1 MACVNPSSSILHQH
15 THVSNGRKPAFAV
28 CLRRITCGLC
38 ATFLGSIALAAGSNG
53 GISVAQIQPLD
64 RFEAEQARLLKLI
77 EGKPRAYEDKV
88 MDPSTLPPQAMD
100 DDAPPDA
107 STLGLRSYAIEGRYG
122 FSQSDNTGYGQR
134 SANEWGMRAEYR
146 LETLNYGEFTVQ
158 ADARARN
165 GDNYLNFGPLGQASQ
180 RSSGR
185 ITLRNLG
192 FPITPHTFADTT
204 VGDMYSEVTDALR
217 RHYRLTLGSS
227 TVRGIGTRVF
237 DRNFDLSAGV
247 GERGDLTGSP
257 FSGYE
262 RTSGTLAWLGY
273 SHRFDDKLF
282 AGLQIN
288 QANGIDEQRS
298 LPSWYNR
305 AENATSVAAALGYG
319 HELFADGDK
328 RARLSL
334 VQSHTP
340 ANMAGRNSNAH
351 GVFFEVGANLA
362 GYRHEAGVYNTQPNL
377 RFGDNLLASDNRGVY
392 WRVDRSTSRLSWGSG
407 LDYEQYN
414 PSRAPGRYSSRQT
427 GVHGNAQYR
436 IDRHSSLG
444 ISANLTQLRYQA
456 ATQAGGNDAGMRT
469 VYASSFYQTR
479 FNDWAP
485 TRFRATLR
493 RNQALVVN
501 DVAATGEQIEWEQD
515 WITGKYETMRPEF
528 TTTLGWARDRSSTDT
543 QTYPTAGVVLR
554 HWFNADWNIGGNLN
568 YTSRSGNLA
577 TSRGVSGSVNTE
589 AQLGNGWRAGASLL
603 LNQATIHTT
612 TVGGLPTAQVSRS
625 NDKSFYVYLRWD
637 GSSGTA
643 LHSAGLRNP
652 DSAGGGSI
660 SGTVFFDENRDGEQ
674 QASENGVPNVEV
686 FLDGR
691 YRVTTD
697 SAGRFEFPMVA
708 TGGHRLTLRLESV
721 PLPWGAALD
730 QGLGVEVPLRGQ
742 ATARIPVVRVGGE

>member
-1 MACVNPSSSILHQH
+1 MALGGVLAI
-15 THVSNGRKPAFAV
+15 G
-28 CLRRITCGLC
+28 
-38 ATFLGSIALAAGSNG
+38 ATGQESHAQVLAQVDSLNR
-53 GISVAQIQPLD
+53 L
-64 RFEAEQARLLKLI
+64 EAEQARLMKLM

-88 MDPSTLPPQAMD
+88 MDASTLPPQTTED
-100 DDAPPDA
+100 DSPPDA
-107 STLGLRSYAIEGRYG
+107 STLGLRSYSIEGRYG
-122 FSQSDNTGYGQR
+122 FSQSDTTGYGQR
-134 SANEWGMRAEYR
+134 SANEWGLRTEYR

-165 GDNYLNFGPLGQASQ
+165 GDDYLNFGPLGQASQ

-204 VGDMYSEVTDALR
+204 AGDMYSEVTDALR

-227 TVRGIGTRVF
+227 TVRGVGTRVF
-237 DRNFDLSAGV
+237 DRSFDLSAGV

-257 FSGYE
+257 FAGYE

-282 AGLQIN
+282 AGLQVN
-288 QANGIDEQRS
+288 QASGIDDQRS

-319 HELFADGDK
+319 HELFADGDQ
-328 RARLSL
+328 RARLTL

-340 ANMAGRNSNAH
+340 ATIAGRNSNAH
-351 GVFFEVGANLA
+351 GLFLEAGANLA
-362 GYRHEAGVYNTQPNL
+362 GYRHELGVYNAQPNL
-377 RFGDNLLASDNRGVY
+377 RFGDTLLASDNRGAY
-392 WRVDRSTSRLSWGSG
+392 WRVDHSTSRLSWGGG

-414 PSRAPGRYSSRQT
+414 PSREPNRYSSRQT

-436 IDRHSSLG
+436 IDRHSSVG
-444 ISANLTQLRYQA
+444 FSANITQLRYEA
-456 ATQAGGNDAGMRT
+456 ATSNTASNSAGMRT

-493 RNQALVVN
+493 RNQALVAN

-543 QTYPTAGVVLR
+543 QTYPTAGAVLR

-577 TSRGVSGSVNTE
+577 TSRGLSGSVNTE
-589 AQLGNGWRAGASLL
+589 ALLGNGWRAGASLR
-603 LNQATIHTT
+603 LNQATINST

-637 GSSGTA
+637 GSNGTP

-652 DSAGGGSI
+652 GAAGGGGI
-660 SGTVFFDENRDGEQ
+660 SGTVFFDENRDGDQ
-674 QASENGVPNVEV
+674 QAGENGVPNVEV

-730 QGLGVEVPLRGQ
+730 QGLSVEVPLRGQ

>member
-1 MACVNPSSSILHQH
+1 MAW
-15 THVSNGRKPAFAV
+15 A
-28 CLRRITCGLC
+28 
-38 ATFLGSIALAAGSNG
+38 ALAMLNASAQDTGTAV
-53 GISVAQIQPLD
+53 VAQVQSLD
-64 RFEAEQARLLKLI
+64 RLEAEQARLRKLM
-77 EGKPRAYEDKV
+77 EGKPPAYEDKV
-88 MDPSTLPPQAMD
+88 MDPSTLPPQASD

-107 STLGLRSYAIEGRYG
+107 STLGLRSYAVEGRYG
-122 FSQSDNTGYGQR
+122 FSQSDTTGYGKR
-134 SANEWGMRAEYR
+134 SANEWGLRTEYR
-146 LETLNYGEFTVQ
+146 QETLNYGEFTVQ

-165 GDNYLNFGPLGQASQ
+165 GDDYLNFGPLGQASQ

-204 VGDMYSEVTDALR
+204 AGDMYSEVTDALR
-217 RHYRLTLGSS
+217 RQYRLTLGSS

-257 FSGYE
+257 FAGYE

-282 AGLQIN
+282 AGLQVN
-288 QANGIDEQRS
+288 QASGINDQRN

-305 AENATSVAAALGYG
+305 AENATSVAAAVGYG
-319 HELFADGDK
+319 YELFTDGDQ

-340 ANMAGRNSNAH
+340 ATVAGRNSNAH
-351 GVFFEVGANLA
+351 GVFLETGINLA
-362 GYRHEAGVYNTQPNL
+362 GYRHEAGAYTTQPNL
-377 RFGDNLLASDNRGVY
+377 RFGDTLLASDNRGIY
-392 WRVDRSTSRLSWGSG
+392 WRVDRSTSRLSWGGG

-414 PSRAPGRYSSRQT
+414 PSGDPSRYSSRQT
-427 GVHGNAQYR
+427 GIHGNAQYR

-444 ISANLTQLRYQA
+444 ASANITQLRYEA
-456 ATQAGGNDAGMRT
+456 AALGGRSSAGMRT
-469 VYASSFYQTR
+469 VYASGFYQTR

-515 WITGKYETMRPEF
+515 WITGKYETMRPEL

-554 HWFNADWNIGGNLN
+554 HWFSADWHIGGHLN

-577 TSRGVSGSVNTE
+577 TSRGLSGSVNTE
-589 AQLGNGWRAGASLL
+589 AQLGNGWRAGATLL
-603 LNQATIHTT
+603 LNQATINTT

-637 GSSGTA
+637 GSSGTP
-643 LHSAGLRNP
+643 LQSAGLRNP
-652 DSAGGGSI
+652 GAAGGGSI
-660 SGTVFFDENRDGEQ
+660 SGTVFFDENRDGDQ
-674 QASENGVPNVEV
+674 QAGENGVPNVEV

>member
-1 MACVNPSSSILHQH
+1 M
-15 THVSNGRKPAFAV
+15 
-28 CLRRITCGLC
+28 
-38 ATFLGSIALAAGSNG
+38 
-53 GISVAQIQPLD
+53 
-64 RFEAEQARLLKLI
+64 KLI

-88 MDPSTLPPQAMD
+88 MDPSTLPPQAIE

-122 FSQSDNTGYGQR
+122 FSQSDSTGYGQR
-134 SANEWGMRAEYR
+134 SGNEWGLRTEYR

-165 GDNYLNFGPLGQASQ
+165 GDDYLNFGPFGQASQ

-185 ITLRNLG
+185 ITVRNLG

-204 VGDMYSEVTDALR
+204 AGDMYSEVTDALR

-237 DRNFDLSAGV
+237 DRNFDLSAGL
-247 GERGDLTGSP
+247 GERGDLTGGP

-273 SHRFDDKLF
+273 SHRINDKLF

-288 QANGIDEQRS
+288 QASGIDDQRS
-298 LPSWYNR
+298 LPYWYNR

-319 HELFADGDK
+319 YELFADGDK
-328 RARLSL
+328 RARLTL

-340 ANMAGRNSNAH
+340 ATVAGRNSNAH
-351 GVFFEVGANLA
+351 GVFLEAGTHLA
-362 GYRHEAGVYNTQPNL
+362 GYRHEVGAYTTQPNL
-377 RFGDNLLASDNRGVY
+377 RFGDNLIASDNRGVY
-392 WRVDRSTSRLSWGSG
+392 WRVDRSISRLSWGGG

-414 PSRAPGRYSSRQT
+414 PSREPGRYSSRQT

-444 ISANLTQLRYQA
+444 ISANLTQLRYEA
-456 ATQAGGNDAGMRT
+456 ATQGGRSDAGMRS

-485 TRFRATLR
+485 TRFRFTMR

-515 WITGKYETMRPEF
+515 WITGKYETMRPEL

-589 AQLGNGWRAGASLL
+589 AQLGNGWRAGASLR

-625 NDKSFYVYLRWD
+625 NDKSLYVYLRWD
-637 GSSGTA
+637 GSSGTS

-708 TGGHRLTLRLESV
+708 TGGHRLALRLESV

-730 QGLGVEVPLRGQ
+730 QGLSVEVPLRGQ

>member
-1 MACVNPSSSILHQH
+1 M
-15 THVSNGRKPAFAV
+15 
-28 CLRRITCGLC
+28 
-38 ATFLGSIALAAGSNG
+38 
-53 GISVAQIQPLD
+53 
-64 RFEAEQARLLKLI
+64 KLI

-237 DRNFDLSAGV
+237 DRNFDLSAGL

-273 SHRFDDKLF
+273 SHRFNDKLF

-288 QANGIDEQRS
+288 QASGIDDQRS
-298 LPSWYNR
+298 LPYWYNR

-319 HELFADGDK
+319 YGLFADGDQ
-328 RARLSL
+328 RARLTL

-340 ANMAGRNSNAH
+340 ATMAGRNSNAH
-351 GVFFEVGANLA
+351 GFFLEAGANLA

-392 WRVDRSTSRLSWGSG
+392 WRVDRSTSRLSWGGG
-407 LDYEQYN
+407 LDFERVRNNSETAQAGSTRLGASGNVQYFIN
-414 PSRAPGRYSSRQT
+414 RDSSVGGNLNLYQTRYDA
-427 GVHGNAQYR
+427 NA
-436 IDRHSSLG
+436 
-444 ISANLTQLRYQA
+444 NVQA
-456 ATQAGGNDAGMRT
+456 ALGTQRSI
-469 VYASSFYQTR
+469 YAYGFYQTR
-479 FNDWAP
+479 FFDLP
-485 TRFRATLR
+485 RTRLSLTAR
-493 RNQALVVN
+493 RNEQIVLGDGN
-501 DVAATGEQIEWEQD
+501 ATGREVQWEQD
-515 WITGKYETMRPEF
+515 WITVRRETMRPEL
-528 TTTLGWARDRSSTDT
+528 TTTLGWADDRSGGAAR
-543 QTYPTAGVVLR
+543 QYPTAGVQVRYWANSSLS
-554 HWFNADWNIGGNLN
+554 FSGNLRYTSQTGGL
-568 YTSRSGNLA
+568 YTSRGLSGTLSA
-577 TSRGVSGSVNTE
+577 E
-589 AQLGNGWRAGASLL
+589 QDLGHGWRLGLSALI
-603 LNQATIHTT
+603 NQARAT
-612 TVGGLPTAQVSRS
+612 TVPLPNWTGPQVYRS
-625 NDKSFYVYLRWD
+625 NDKTAYVYLRWE
-637 GSSGTA
+637 GSTGRPFA
-643 LHSAGLRNP
+643 V
-652 DSAGGGSI
+652 AGGTPGVGAGSV
-660 SGTVFFDENRDGEQ
+660 SGRVFYDANRDGQRQIGEGGV
-674 QASENGVPNVEV
+674 NGVEV
-686 FLDGR
+686 VLDGR
-691 YRVTTD
+691 YRTVTD
-697 SAGRFEFPMVA
+697 REGRFAFPMV
-708 TGGHRLTLRLESV
+708 GQGHHRITVTLDSV
-721 PLPWGAALD
+721 PLPWGAAD
-730 QGLGVEVPLRGQ
+730 DAGVSVNVPLRGE
-742 ATARIPVVRVGGE
+742 ANAEIPVIKVGE